1 MNQIGNV
8 ITDSNFCK
16 VQKLDDD
23 LYIITEAGFV
33 HFYLILGQKKA
44 VLIDAGCGF
53 EDIRPIIRSI
63 TDLPVML
70 ILTHGDPDH
79 SYGSEYFGD
88 VWLYQPDYGQ
98 IMGGDTKYERQ
109 FIAGFGVK
117 FLQENNPEAIER
129 FDTIA
134 FAEKSL
140 LRALTPHFVKDGELF
155 DLGGKT
161 LEVIFTP
168 GHSYGHIMLL
178 DRAKKR
184 LFSGDMICDFPI
196 IFFFESDRNGPLSMA
211 LDSWKKIKRLEK
223 DIKDIY
229 SSHGQIPI
237 TMDYV
242 DAYIECFSGE
252 IQKTYLQDKP
262 FSTPLGSGYQH
273 IYKTVNIQYTDKRL
287 EEFLGHKVERIDL

>member
-1 MNQIGNV
+1 MM
-8 ITDSNFCK
+8 ITSTDFCK

-23 LYIITEAGFV
+23 LYVITEAGLV

-44 VLIDAGCGF
+44 VLIDAGFGF

-70 ILTHGDPDH
+70 VLTHGDPDH

-98 IMGGDTKYERQ
+98 IMGFDTKHERQ
-109 FIAGFGVK
+109 FAAELAIE
-117 FLQENNPEAIER
+117 FLKVNNPEAIER
-129 FDTIA
+129 FDSKA

-140 LRALTPHFVKDGELF
+140 HRALTPHFVKDGELF

-178 DRAKKR
+178 DREKKR
-184 LFSGDMICDFPI
+184 LFSGDMICDYVI
-196 IFFFESDRNGPLSMA
+196 IYFFESDRNAPFSMA
-211 LDSWKKIKRLEK
+211 LDSWKKIKRLEQ
-223 DIKDIY
+223 DIKDIF
-229 SSHGQIPI
+229 SSHGQNPI
-237 TMDYV
+237 TMDFV

-252 IQKTYLQDKP
+252 FQQNYLKDKP
-262 FSTPLGSGYQH
+262 FSRGHLGHGYQH
-273 IYKTVNIQYTDKRL
+273 IYKTVNIQYSDKRL
-287 EEFLGHKVERIDL
+287 EEFLGHKVQRIDQ

>member
-1 MNQIGNV
+1 MISS
-8 ITDSNFCK
+8 TDFFK

-23 LYIITEAGFV
+23 LYVITEAGFV

-44 VLIDAGCGF
+44 FLIDAGCGF
-53 EDIRPIIRSI
+53 DDIRPIIRSI

-79 SYGSEYFGD
+79 SYGSEYFED

-98 IMGGDTKYERQ
+98 IMGFDTKPERQ
-109 FIAGFGVK
+109 FMAGLGVN
-117 FLQENNPEAIER
+117 FLKENNPEAIER
-129 FDTIA
+129 FDSTA

-140 LRALTPHFVKDGELF
+140 LRVLTPHFVKDGELF

-184 LFSGDMICDFPI
+184 LFSGDMICDFAI

-211 LDSWKKIKRLEK
+211 LDSWRKIKRLEK

-229 SSHGQIPI
+229 SGHGQIPI

-252 IQKTYLQDKP
+252 IQQNYLKDKP
-262 FSTPLGSGYQH
+262 FSTPLGRGYQH
-273 IYKTVNIQYTDKRL
+273 IYKTVNIQYSDKRL
-287 EEFLGHKVERIDL
+287 EEFLGHKVERANYG

>member
-1 MNQIGNV
+1 M
-8 ITDSNFCK
+8 
-16 VQKLDDD
+16 QKLDDD
-23 LYIITEAGFV
+23 LYVITEAGLV

-44 VLIDAGCGF
+44 VLIDAGFGF

-70 ILTHGDPDH
+70 VLTHGDPDH

-98 IMGGDTKYERQ
+98 IIGFDTKHERQ
-109 FIAGFGVK
+109 FAAELGVK
-117 FLQENNPEAIER
+117 FLKENNPGALER
-129 FDTIA
+129 FDSEA

-140 LRALTPHFVKDGELF
+140 LRVLTPHFIKDGEVF
-155 DLGGKT
+155 DLGGKA

-184 LFSGDMICDFPI
+184 LFSGDMICDYVI
-196 IFFFESDRNGPLSMA
+196 IYFFESDRNAPFSMA
-211 LDSWKKIKRLEK
+211 LDSWKKIKRLEQ
-223 DIKDIY
+223 DIDDIF
-229 SSHGQIPI
+229 SSHGQNPI

-252 IQKTYLQDKP
+252 FQQNYVKDKP
-262 FSTPLGSGYQH
+262 FSRGHLGHGYQH
-273 IYKTVNIQYTDKRL
+273 IYKTVNIQYSDKRL

>member
-1 MNQIGNV
+1 M
-8 ITDSNFCK
+8 ITSTDFCK

-23 LYIITEAGFV
+23 LYVITEAELV

-44 VLIDAGCGF
+44 VLLDAGFGYQ
-53 EDIRPIIRSI
+53 DIRPIISSI
-63 TDLPVML
+63 TDLPVIL
-70 ILTHGDPDH
+70 VLTHGDPDH

-98 IMGGDTKYERQ
+98 IMGFDVRHERQ
-109 FIAGFGVK
+109 FAAELGLK
-117 FLQENNPEAIER
+117 FLKENNPEAIER
-129 FDTIA
+129 FDSKA

-140 LRALTPHFVKDGELF
+140 LRILTPHFVQDGELF

-161 LEVIFTP
+161 LEVIVTP

-184 LFSGDMICDFPI
+184 LFSGDMICDYAI
-196 IFFFESDRNGPLSMA
+196 IYFFESDRNAPFSMA
-211 LDSWKKIKRLEK
+211 LNSWKKIKRLEK

-229 SSHGQIPI
+229 SSHGQNPI
-237 TMDYV
+237 TMEFV

-252 IQKTYLQDKP
+252 FQQNYVKDKP
-262 FSTPLGSGYQH
+262 FSREPLGRGYQH
-273 IYKTVNIQYTDKRL
+273 IYKTVNILYSDKRL
-287 EEFLGHKVERIDL
+287 EEFLGHKVERIEL

>member
-1 MNQIGNV
+1 MV
-8 ITDSNFCK
+8 TATNFCK

-23 LYIITEAGFV
+23 LYVFTEAGFV
-33 HFYLILGQKKA
+33 HFYLILGQEKA
-44 VLIDAGCGF
+44 LLIDAGCGF
-53 EDIRPIIRSI
+53 EDIRPVIRSI

-70 ILTHGDPDH
+70 VLTHGDPDH
-79 SYGSEYFGD
+79 SYGSEYFQD

-98 IMGGDTKYERQ
+98 IMGFDIKQERQ
-109 FIAGFGVK
+109 FMAGIGVD
-117 FLQENNPEAIER
+117 FLKEHNPDAIEH
-129 FDTIA
+129 FDSKA

-140 LRALTPHFVKDGELF
+140 LRILTPHFVKDGELF

-196 IFFFESDRNGPLSMA
+196 IFFFESDRNAPLSMA
-211 LDSWKKIKRLEK
+211 LDSWKKIKGYEK

-229 SSHGQIPI
+229 SGHGQNPI

-252 IQKTYLQDKP
+252 FQQNYVKDKP
-262 FSTPLGSGYQH
+262 FSMPLGHGYQH
-273 IYKTVNIQYTDKRL
+273 IYKTVNIQYSDKRL
-287 EEFLGHKVERIDL
+287 EEFLGHKVERMEQ